1 MLLKKITMVFGKKS
15 FDRAEGAASRLL
27 HFELREGLLDERRPI
42 LLWAGVNDL
51 AMTRLRSRSSH
62 LQHRAPDR
70 DARRIRDLLQR
81 RAPPVGRRCLV
92 EGRQTDAVLHHPPPQ
107 ATKS

>member
-1 MLLKKITMVFGKKS
+1 MVFGKKS

-51 AMTRLRSRSSH
+51 LCVINTL
-62 LQHRAPDR
+62 P
-70 DARRIRDLLQR
+70 
-81 RAPPVGRRCLV
+81 
-92 EGRQTDAVLHHPPPQ
+92 
-107 ATKS
+107 